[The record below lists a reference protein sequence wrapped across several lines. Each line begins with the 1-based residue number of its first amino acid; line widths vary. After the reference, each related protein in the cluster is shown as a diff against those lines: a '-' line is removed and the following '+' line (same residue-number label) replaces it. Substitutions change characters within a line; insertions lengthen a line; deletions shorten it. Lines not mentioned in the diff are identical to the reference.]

1 MKKEDNRDD
10 KAEKDV
16 DEVPGKVQVAWLFE
30 DDDEVHNDYN
40 NEGENKDED
49 ADDVPK
55 SNDGEDEDVEE
66 VPRKSTTCKLK
77 ISYTCW

>member
-1 MKKEDNRDD
+1 MIRVRRMWTRFQ
-10 KAEKDV
+10 EKSRCR
-16 DEVPGKVQVAWLFE
+16 LFE

-40 NEGENKDED
+40 NVGENKDED

-66 VPRKSTTCKLK
+66 VPRKSTTYQLMT
-77 ISYTCW
+77 SYTCR